1 LPGLYSIW
9 RHPCFVA
16 WGGVFLWELMGQGM
30 RQRVAD
36 HPAPAYVRTERIY
49 AGNQRLGGS
58 DEMLSA
64 EAPLD
69 PLGERLSR
77 LAWLRRQ
84 RVDYLLLA
92 ATLGLLLL
100 GLLMV
105 YSASQFIISG
115 APAYWFE
122 RQLLWATLGLI
133 ALIVTARVDY
143 HHWRRF
149 AVAALGGG
157 VILLLLTLRL
167 GVAAYGAQRWLQ
179 IGVSVQPSEF
189 MKLAFALY
197 LADWLARKGDDTR
210 TLLYGLAPF
219 ALLTGLLLTFILLQN
234 DLGTSLIIAILA
246 VAVFFTAGANPLHL
260 AGALLAGGALYLAII
275 YETGFRRA
283 RLDAFLHPLPPGC
296 AAANSYQICQGLI
309 SLGSGGLFG
318 RGLGESIQKAGYLP
332 NPFTDSIFAV
342 IGEELGLLGC
352 LTILA
357 LFAVLAIQGYRAGR
371 RAPDT
376 FGALLACGI
385 TTWLIAQAAIN
396 IGSVAAAIPFTGVP
410 LPFVSFGGSSLVTS
424 LAAVGVLLNIA
435 RQGSAERQARHTA
448 D

>member
-1 LPGLYSIW
+1 
-9 RHPCFVA
+9 
-16 WGGVFLWELMGQGM
+16 M
-30 RQRVAD
+30 RQLRYDDGARL
-36 HPAPAYVRTERIY
+36 PTGEQGRRGRRERSVII
-49 AGNQRLGGS
+49 GG
-58 DEMLSA
+58 E
-64 EAPLD
+64 E
-69 PLGERLSR
+69 PLGARLSR
-77 LAWLRRQ
+77 VAWLRRQ
-84 RVDYLLLA
+84 RIDYLLLM
-92 ATLGLLLL
+92 ATCGLLLL

-105 YSASQFIISG
+105 YSASQFAIPG

-133 ALIVTARVDY
+133 ALTVTARVDY
-143 HHWRRF
+143 HRWRRF
-149 AVAALGGG
+149 SVAALGGS

-189 MKLAFALY
+189 AKLAFALY

-219 ALLTGLLLTFILLQN
+219 ALLTGLLLAFVLLQN
-234 DLGTSLIIAILA
+234 DLGTSLIIALLA

-260 AGALLAGGALYLAII
+260 AGALLAGAALYLAII
-275 YETGFRRA
+275 SETGFRRA
-283 RLDAFLHPLPPGC
+283 RFDAFLHPLPPGC
-296 AAANSYQICQGLI
+296 SSANSYQICQGLI

-342 IGEELGLLGC
+342 IGEELGLVGC
-352 LTILA
+352 LAILT
-357 LFAVLAIQGYRAGR
+357 LFAVLAIRGYRAGR
-371 RAPDT
+371 RGPDA

-385 TTWLIAQAAIN
+385 TTWLVAQAAIN

-424 LAAVGVLLNIA
+424 LAAIGVLLNIA
-435 RQGSAERQARHTA
+435 RHGSVGQRV

>member
-1 LPGLYSIW
+1 
-9 RHPCFVA
+9 
-16 WGGVFLWELMGQGM
+16 
-30 RQRVAD
+30 
-36 HPAPAYVRTERIY
+36 
-49 AGNQRLGGS
+49 
-58 DEMLSA
+58 MLSA